1 LIIYRKFYFR
11 IKKDKTIISKTN
23 PNKEDILLLPKK
35 KEKSDLLVNT
45 EINAFLKQKIIDEI
59 KNSFL
64 KLDKIFLKRFQISKF
79 KILNHF
85 KIKFALWSKKKNVSK
100 NNIKSQEIMCGECKE
115 IIIENGKCN
124 KCKRYKKNFS
134 IREKEDKL
142 DKNKINIEDYFLIK
156 HEKTLLNQKIKNNLI
171 SILKI
176 FNERHKYLIKKFFLN
191 WFNMIKYEKFCSSL
205 KTENEKKYANK
216 FETKI
221 QENSKQIRKL
231 DKEKIEITIKNES
244 LIQTIQVNTLK
255 INTFKDKEKN
265 LNSKIKNLNN
275 EKKMFLFEIQKSVA
289 DIDNKI
295 SNLENNIK
303 DLEAKLLHLN
313 EIKNEKNEY
322 MNKYIDEMND
332 VLDYFEKKT
341 SNNYKIKGNKKF
353 SNQFIKYK
361 NVILFNIA

>member
-1 LIIYRKFYFR
+1 
-11 IKKDKTIISKTN
+11 
-23 PNKEDILLLPKK
+23 
-35 KEKSDLLVNT
+35 
-45 EINAFLKQKIIDEI
+45 
-59 KNSFL
+59 
-64 KLDKIFLKRFQISKF
+64 
-79 KILNHF
+79 
-85 KIKFALWSKKKNVSK
+85 
-100 NNIKSQEIMCGECKE
+100 
-115 IIIENGKCN
+115 
-124 KCKRYKKNFS
+124 
-134 IREKEDKL
+134 
-142 DKNKINIEDYFLIK
+142 
-156 HEKTLLNQKIKNNLI
+156 
-171 SILKI
+171 
-176 FNERHKYLIKKFFLN
+176 
-191 WFNMIKYEKFCSSL
+191 MIKYEKFCSSL